1 MHIGTVHIYT
11 IIILHHMGG
20 ISHQP
25 EYSCTHM
32 HLESVSSY
40 LTEKKKTRTV
50 YSTELNT
57 IDLASCGIVCTE
69 MALISLANIGT

>member
-32 HLESVSSY
+32 HLELVSSY
-40 LTEKKKTRTV
+40 LTEKKNKLEQYTL
-50 YSTELNT
+50 LN
-57 IDLASCGIVCTE
+57 
-69 MALISLANIGT
+69 

>member
-20 ISHQP
+20 KSHQP

-32 HLESVSSY
+32 HLELVSSY
-40 LTEKKKTRTV
+40 LTEKKKLEQYILV
-50 YSTELNT
+50 N
-57 IDLASCGIVCTE
+57 
-69 MALISLANIGT
+69 